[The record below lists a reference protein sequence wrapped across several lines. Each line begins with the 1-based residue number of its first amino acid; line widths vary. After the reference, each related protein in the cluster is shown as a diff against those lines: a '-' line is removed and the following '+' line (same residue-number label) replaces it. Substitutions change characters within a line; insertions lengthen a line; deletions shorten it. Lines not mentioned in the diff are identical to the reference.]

1 VRICGFLVS
10 SKYRFVAMAAFWAE
24 RGDGA
29 LRIVVSVL
37 SSACR
42 QQVPMGLENKVR
54 SVLYAVALAVAVTGL
69 AHAGKDHES
78 RHEDA
83 ERASRGAESGEFVPL
98 ARLVAA
104 VRARYQG
111 EIVETEFE
119 SRHGIPYYEFHI
131 LQPDGHLIEIK
142 VDARN
147 GRYLT
152 MRDDD

>member
-1 VRICGFLVS
+1 
-10 SKYRFVAMAAFWAE
+10 
-24 RGDGA
+24 
-29 LRIVVSVL
+29 
-37 SSACR
+37 
-42 QQVPMGLENKVR
+42 MGLENRVR
-54 SVLYAVALAVAVTGL
+54 RVLCAFALAVAMTGW
-69 AHAGKDHES
+69 AHADEDHQS

-98 ARLVAA
+98 ARIFTA

-119 SRHGIPYYEFHI
+119 SRHDTPYYEFHI

-152 MRDDD
+152 MQDDDD

>member
-1 VRICGFLVS
+1 
-10 SKYRFVAMAAFWAE
+10 MAAFSTE
-24 RGDGA
+24 FGDGA
-29 LRIVVSVL
+29 LSIVVSIL

-42 QQVPMGLENKVR
+42 QQVRMGLKNRVR
-54 SVLYAVALAVAVTGL
+54 RVFCAFALAVAMTGW
-69 AHAGKDHES
+69 AHADHKS

-98 ARLVAA
+98 ARIVTA

-119 SRHGIPYYEFHI
+119 SRHDTPYYEFHI
-131 LQPDGHLIEIK
+131 LQSDGHLIEIK
-142 VDARN
+142 VDARS

-152 MRDDD
+152 KQDGDD